1 MSSANESAEVTN
13 VSLWNELQNIKIKL
27 IKIEEGFDKW
37 SSEMEN
43 IRQGILAAIEEY
55 EAGVLE
61 EERSNGKN

>member
-61 EERSNGKN
+61 EEQSNGKN